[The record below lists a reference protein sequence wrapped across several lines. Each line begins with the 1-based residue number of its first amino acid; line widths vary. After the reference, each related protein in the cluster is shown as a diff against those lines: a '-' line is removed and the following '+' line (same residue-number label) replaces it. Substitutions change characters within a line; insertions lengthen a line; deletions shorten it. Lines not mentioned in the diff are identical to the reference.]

1 MSGRQTPG
9 ETGKFIE
16 MAGEDIPAGAKELRD
31 FYAAKDP
38 AYFAGVRAD
47 ILAELPKD
55 PAARILEIGCA
66 TGGTGEAALATG
78 RAGFYRGVEFDPGSA
93 ERARSVLTDVVCA
106 NVETLDPALIAD
118 SYDVLI
124 LSEVLEHLIDPWGVL
139 KALSPFVKPGGRL
152 YASSPNISHH
162 KVIRSL
168 LAGRFEYEGMGVMD
182 RTHVRWFTPASYR
195 AMFEQAGFQTL
206 SVGPLTPYPRK
217 ARILNR
223 LSGGR
228 LAHLFQVQIMYK
240 GRKPGPDRSGR
251 P

>member
-1 MSGRQTPG
+1 MSL
-9 ETGKFIE
+9 E
-16 MAGEDIPAGAKELRD
+16 MAGENIPAGAKELRE
-31 FYAAKDP
+31 FYAAKDA
-38 AYFAGVRAD
+38 AYFSGVRAD

-78 RAGFYRGVEFDPGSA
+78 RAGFYRGVEFDPDSA

-106 NVETLDPALIAD
+106 NVETIDPTLIAD

-124 LSEVLEHLIDPWGVL
+124 LSEVLEHLIDPWGVM
-139 KALSPFVKPGGRL
+139 KALAPFVKPGGRV

-168 LAGRFEYEGMGVMD
+168 FAGRFDYEVEGVMD

-195 AMFEQAGFQTL
+195 AMFEDAGFQTV
-206 SVGPLTPYPRK
+206 SVGPVAPYPRK
-217 ARILNR
+217 ARLINR

-228 LAHLFQVQIMYK
+228 LAHLFQLQILYK
-240 GRKPGPDRSGR
+240 GLKAGPARPGGE
-251 P
+251 